1 MKITLEKT
9 FDRMEHHIMHF
20 TSTRSPRD
28 VTSAQ
33 AITRGLAED
42 GGLFI
47 PNEFPK
53 ISKELVNRMIDM
65 DYKARAREVLS
76 LYLTDFSADEIA
88 RSVET
93 AYTGTFDQENPAPLV
108 ELCPGLNIL
117 ELWHGPTCA
126 FKDMALQ
133 LLPQLLTI
141 SAGKTV
147 PGRTMVILTA
157 TSGDTGKAALDGFA
171 DVPGTK
177 IIVFYPQNGVSAMQ
191 KLQMV
196 TQKGDNV
203 AVCAIEGNFD
213 DAQNGVKQIFAD
225 SEMKQYLNARDM
237 EFSSANSINFGRLA
251 PQIVYY
257 VSAYC
262 DLIRQGKLRRDEL
275 FNVTVPTG
283 NFGNILAAVYA
294 REMGIPIGRLI
305 CASNRNNI
313 LTDFIRTGI
322 YDRNRPFYTTTS
334 PSMDILISSNLERML
349 ALLYG
354 NDTAAVA
361 NLMSQLAKTGRYA
374 VSAEVLARL
383 QAEFFGGF
391 CDDAGTAETIRQ
403 TFREYHYLCD
413 PHTAV
418 ALNVYEQYRRE
429 TGDETPCVLASTASP
444 FKFAAAVLSA
454 VRPGA
459 LPADEFEMV
468 TALAD
473 TTGLS
478 VPKPL
483 AGLKNQPVLHNGCVT
498 KENMKN
504 FIRDVLS

>member
-1 MKITLEKT
+1 MNYI
-9 FDRMEHHIMHF
+9 
-20 TSTRSPRD
+20 STRGGAD
-28 VTSAQ
+28 CLSAAG
-33 AITRGLAED
+33 AIKQGLAHD
-42 GGLFI
+42 GGLFM
-47 PNEFPK
+47 PEFLPDLESQDIAELCE
-53 ISKELVNRMIDM
+53 ISYPE
-65 DYKARAREVLS
+65 RAAYILS
-76 LYLTDFSADEIA
+76 RFLTDYSWEELLEDCASAYSPERFVGGAAPIYKLSDNIFS
-88 RSVET
+88 
-93 AYTGTFDQENPAPLV
+93 
-108 ELCPGLNIL
+108 L

-133 LLPQLLTI
+133 LLPHLLTI
-141 SAGKTV
+141 SARKAA

-196 TQKGDNV
+196 TQKGGNV

-213 DAQNGVKQIFAD
+213 DAQNGVKKIFAD
-225 SEMKQYLNARDM
+225 REMKEYLNAHNM
-237 EFSSANSINFGRLA
+237 EFSSANSINFGRLV

-262 DLIRQGKLRRDEL
+262 DLIRQGKLRKGEV
-275 FNVTVPTG
+275 FNVAVPTG

-294 REMGIPIGRLI
+294 REMGIPIARLI

-313 LTDFIRTGI
+313 LTDFIRTGV

-349 ALLYG
+349 SLLYG
-354 NDTAAVA
+354 GDTSAVA
-361 NLMSQLAKTGRYA
+361 GLMEELARNGRYSISDA
-374 VSAEVLARL
+374 AREKL
-383 QAEFFGGF
+383 QSEFFGGF
-391 CDDAGTAETIRQ
+391 CDDAGTAATIGEFYRK
-403 TFREYHYLCD
+403 YHYLCD

-429 TGDETPCVLASTASP
+429 TGDATPCVLASTASP
-444 FKFAAAVLSA
+444 FKFAAAVLPA
-454 VRPGA
+454 IQPGE
-459 LPADEFEMV
+459 LPADEFGMV
-468 TALAD
+468 AKLSEV
-473 TTGLS
+473 TGVP

-483 AGLKNQPVLHNGCVT
+483 AGLKDLPVLHKGCVS
-498 KENMKN
+498 KEGMKL
-504 FIRDVLS
+504 FIRNFLQ

>member
-1 MKITLEKT
+1 
-9 FDRMEHHIMHF
+9 MHF
-20 TSTRSPRD
+20 TSTRSPRN

-33 AITRGLAED
+33 AIARGLAED

-47 PNEFPK
+47 PSEFPK
-53 ISKELVNRMIDM
+53 ISGELIDRMIDM
-65 DYKARAREVLS
+65 DYKARAREVLA

-88 RSVET
+88 RSVEA
-93 AYTGTFDQENPAPLV
+93 AYTGTFDSENPAPIV
-108 ELCPGLNIL
+108 EVAPGLNVL

-133 LLPQLLTI
+133 LLPHLLTI
-141 SAGKTV
+141 SARKAA

-196 TQKGDNV
+196 TQKGGNV

-213 DAQNGVKQIFAD
+213 DAQNGVKKIFAD
-225 SEMKQYLNARDM
+225 REMKEYLNAHNM
-237 EFSSANSINFGRLA
+237 EFSSANSINFGRLV

-262 DLIRQGKLRRDEL
+262 DLIRQGKLRKGEV
-275 FNVTVPTG
+275 FNVAVPTG

-294 REMGIPIGRLI
+294 REMGIPIARLI

-313 LTDFIRTGI
+313 LTDFIRTGV

-349 ALLYG
+349 SLLYG
-354 NDTAAVA
+354 GDTSAVA
-361 NLMSQLAKTGRYA
+361 GLMEELARNGRYSISDA
-374 VSAEVLARL
+374 AREKL
-383 QAEFFGGF
+383 QSEFFGGF
-391 CDDAGTAETIRQ
+391 CDDAGTAATIGEFYRK
-403 TFREYHYLCD
+403 YHYLCD

-429 TGDETPCVLASTASP
+429 TGDATPCVLASTASP
-444 FKFAAAVLSA
+444 FKFAAAVLPA
-454 VRPGA
+454 IQPGE
-459 LPADEFEMV
+459 LPADEFGMV
-468 TALAD
+468 AKLSEV
-473 TTGLS
+473 TGVP

-483 AGLKNQPVLHNGCVT
+483 AGLKDLPVLHKGCVS
-498 KENMKN
+498 KEGMKL
-504 FIRDVLS
+504 FIRNFLQ

>member
-1 MKITLEKT
+1 MY
-9 FDRMEHHIMHF
+9 F
-20 TSTRSPRD
+20 TSTRSPRN

-33 AITRGLAED
+33 AIARGLAED

-47 PNEFPK
+47 PSEFPK
-53 ISKELVNRMIDM
+53 ISGELIDRMIDM
-65 DYKARAREVLS
+65 DYKARAREVLA

-88 RSVET
+88 RSVEA
-93 AYTGTFDQENPAPLV
+93 AYTGTFDSENPAPIV
-108 ELCPGLNIL
+108 EVAPGLNVL

-133 LLPQLLTI
+133 LLPHLLTI
-141 SAGKTV
+141 SARKAA

-196 TQKGDNV
+196 TQKGGNV

-213 DAQNGVKQIFAD
+213 DAQNGVKKIFAD
-225 SEMKQYLNARDM
+225 REMKEYLNAHNM
-237 EFSSANSINFGRLA
+237 EFSSANSINFGRLV

-262 DLIRQGKLRRDEL
+262 DLIRQGKLRKGEV
-275 FNVTVPTG
+275 FNVAVPTG

-294 REMGIPIGRLI
+294 REMGIPIARLI

-313 LTDFIRTGI
+313 LTDFIRTGV

-349 ALLYG
+349 SLLYG
-354 NDTAAVA
+354 GDTSAVA
-361 NLMSQLAKTGRYA
+361 GLMEELARNGRYSISDA
-374 VSAEVLARL
+374 AREKL
-383 QAEFFGGF
+383 QSEFFGGF
-391 CDDAGTAETIRQ
+391 CDDAGTAATIGEFYRK
-403 TFREYHYLCD
+403 YHYLCD

-429 TGDETPCVLASTASP
+429 TGDATPCVLASTASP
-444 FKFAAAVLSA
+444 FKFAAAVLPA
-454 VRPGA
+454 IQPGE
-459 LPADEFEMV
+459 LPADEFGMV
-468 TALAD
+468 AKLSEV
-473 TTGLS
+473 TGVP

-483 AGLKNQPVLHNGCVT
+483 AGLKDLPVLHKGCVS
-498 KENMKN
+498 KEGMKL
-504 FIRDVLS
+504 FIRNFLQ

>member
-1 MKITLEKT
+1 MY
-9 FDRMEHHIMHF
+9 F
-20 TSTRSPRD
+20 TSTRSPRN

-33 AITRGLAED
+33 AIARGLAED

-47 PNEFPK
+47 PSEFPK
-53 ISKELVNRMIDM
+53 ISGELIDRMIDM
-65 DYKARAREVLS
+65 NYKARAREVLA
-76 LYLTDFSADEIA
+76 LYLTDFTADEIA
-88 RSVET
+88 RSVEA
-93 AYTGTFDQENPAPLV
+93 AYTGTFDADNPAPIV
-108 ELCPGLNIL
+108 EVAPGLNIL

-133 LLPQLLTI
+133 LLPHLLTI
-141 SAGKTV
+141 SARKAA

-196 TQKGDNV
+196 TQQGGNV

-213 DAQNGVKQIFAD
+213 DAQNGVKKIFSD
-225 SEMKQYLNARDM
+225 REMKEYLNARNM
-237 EFSSANSINFGRLA
+237 EFSSANSINFGRLV

-262 DLIRQGKLRRDEL
+262 DLIRQGKLRKGEA
-275 FNVTVPTG
+275 FNVAVPTG

-294 REMGIPIGRLI
+294 REMGIPIARLI

-313 LTDFIRTGI
+313 LTDFIRTGV

-349 ALLYG
+349 SLLYG
-354 NDTAAVA
+354 GDTSAVA
-361 NLMSQLAKTGRYA
+361 GLMEELARNGRYSISDA
-374 VSAEVLARL
+374 AREKL
-383 QAEFFGGF
+383 QSEFFGGF
-391 CDDAGTAETIRQ
+391 CDDAGTAATIGEIYRK
-403 TFREYHYLCD
+403 YHYLCD

-418 ALNVYEQYRRE
+418 ALNVYEQYRCE
-429 TGDETPCVLASTASP
+429 TGDATPCVLASTASP
-444 FKFAAAVLSA
+444 FKFAAAVLPA
-454 VRPGA
+454 IQPGG
-459 LPADEFEMV
+459 LPADEFGMV
-468 TALAD
+468 AKLSEV
-473 TTGLS
+473 TGVP

-483 AGLKNQPVLHNGCVT
+483 AGLKDLPVLHKGCVS
-498 KENMKN
+498 KEGMKL
-504 FIRDVLS
+504 FIRNFLQ

>member
-1 MKITLEKT
+1 M
-9 FDRMEHHIMHF
+9 FDRMEYHIMHF
-20 TSTRSPRD
+20 TSTRSLRD

-47 PNEFPK
+47 PKEFPK
-53 ISKELVNRMIDM
+53 ISGELVNRMINM
-65 DYKARAREVLS
+65 DYKARAREVLA

-108 ELCPGLNIL
+108 ELRPGLNIL

-147 PGRTMVILTA
+147 PGRTIVILTA

-225 SEMKQYLNARDM
+225 SEMKQYLDSRNM

-262 DLIRQGKLRRDEL
+262 DLLRQGKLRRGER

-354 NDTAAVA
+354 NDTAAVS

-374 VSAEVLARL
+374 VSAEVLTRL
-383 QAEFFGGF
+383 QSEFFGGF

-403 TFREYHYLCD
+403 TFRNYHYLCD

-418 ALNVYEQYRRE
+418 ALNVYEQYLRE
-429 TGDETPCVLASTASP
+429 TGDDTPCVLASTASP

-454 VRPGA
+454 VRPGI

-468 TALAD
+468 TALAE

-483 AGLKNQPVLHNGCVT
+483 AELKNLPILHNGCVT

-504 FIRDVLS
+504 FIRSVLS

>member
-1 MKITLEKT
+1 
-9 FDRMEHHIMHF
+9 MHF
-20 TSTRSPRD
+20 TSTRSRRN

-33 AITRGLAED
+33 AIARGLAED

-47 PNEFPK
+47 PSEFPK
-53 ISKELVNRMIDM
+53 ISGELIDRMIDM
-65 DYKARAREVLS
+65 DYKARAREVLA
-76 LYLTDFSADEIA
+76 LYLTDFTSDEIA
-88 RSVET
+88 RSVEA
-93 AYTGTFDQENPAPLV
+93 AYTGTFDSENPAPLV
-108 ELCPGLNIL
+108 EVAPGLHIL

-133 LLPQLLTI
+133 LLPHLLTI
-141 SAGKTV
+141 SAGKAA

-213 DAQNGVKQIFAD
+213 DAQNGVKKIFAD
-225 SEMKQYLNARDM
+225 REMKEYLNARDM
-237 EFSSANSINFGRLA
+237 EFSSANSINFGRLV

-257 VSAYC
+257 VSACC
-262 DLIRQGKLRRDEL
+262 DLIRQGKLRKGQA
-275 FNVTVPTG
+275 FNVAVPTG
-283 NFGNILAAVYA
+283 NFGNILAAVYT
-294 REMGIPIGRLI
+294 REMGIPIARLI

-313 LTDFIRTGI
+313 LTDFIRTGV

-349 ALLYG
+349 SLLYG
-354 NDTAAVA
+354 GDTAAVA
-361 NLMSQLAKTGRYA
+361 ELMEALARNGRYTISDA
-374 VSAEVLARL
+374 AREKL
-383 QAEFFGGF
+383 QSEFFGGF
-391 CDDAGTAETIRQ
+391 CDDAGTAETIGE
-403 TFREYHYLCD
+403 TFRKYHYLCD
-413 PHTAV
+413 PHTGV

-429 TGDETPCVLASTASP
+429 TGDATPCVLASTASP
-444 FKFAAAVLSA
+444 FKFAAAVLPAIES
-454 VRPGA
+454 GD
-459 LPADEFEMV
+459 LPADDFGMV
-468 TALAD
+468 AKLSEV
-473 TTGLS
+473 TGVP

-483 AGLKNQPVLHNGCVT
+483 AGLKDLPVLHTGCVT
-498 KENMKN
+498 KEKMNL
-504 FIRDVLS
+504 FIRDFLG

>member
-1 MKITLEKT
+1 MY
-9 FDRMEHHIMHF
+9 F
-20 TSTRSPRD
+20 TSTRSPRN

-33 AITRGLAED
+33 AIARGLAED

-47 PNEFPK
+47 PSEFPK
-53 ISKELVNRMIDM
+53 ISGELIDRMIDM
-65 DYKARAREVLS
+65 DYKARAREVLA
-76 LYLTDFSADEIA
+76 LYLTDFTPAEIA
-88 RSVET
+88 DSVEA
-93 AYTGTFDQENPAPLV
+93 AYTGTFDAENPAPLV
-108 ELCPGLNIL
+108 EVAPGLNIL

-133 LLPQLLTI
+133 LLPHLLTI
-141 SAGKTV
+141 SARKAA

-213 DAQNGVKQIFAD
+213 DAQNGVKKIFSD
-225 SEMKQYLNARDM
+225 REMKEYLNARNM
-237 EFSSANSINFGRLA
+237 EFSSANSINFGRLV

-262 DLIRQGKLRRDEL
+262 DLIRQGKLHKGEA
-275 FNVTVPTG
+275 FNVAVPTG

-294 REMGIPIGRLI
+294 REMGIPVARLI

-313 LTDFIRTGI
+313 LTDFIRTGV

-349 ALLYG
+349 SLLYG
-354 NDTAAVA
+354 GDTSAVA
-361 NLMSQLAKTGRYA
+361 GLMEELARNGRYVISDA
-374 VSAEVLARL
+374 ARKKL
-383 QAEFFGGF
+383 QSEFFGGF
-391 CDDAGTAETIRQ
+391 CDDAGTAATIGE
-403 TFREYHYLCD
+403 TFRKYHYRCD

-418 ALNVYEQYRRE
+418 ALNVYEQYRRK
-429 TGDETPCVLASTASP
+429 TGDATPCVLASTASP
-444 FKFAAAVLSA
+444 FKFAAAVLPAIES
-454 VRPGA
+454 GE
-459 LPADEFEMV
+459 LTADEFGMV
-468 TALAD
+468 AKLSEV
-473 TTGLS
+473 TGVP

-483 AGLKNQPVLHNGCVT
+483 AGLKDLPVLHTGCVT
-498 KENMKN
+498 KEKMNL
-504 FIRDVLS
+504 FIRDFLG

>member
-1 MKITLEKT
+1 
-9 FDRMEHHIMHF
+9 MEHRIMHF
-20 TSTRSPRD
+20 TSTRSRQD

-33 AITRGLAED
+33 AIARGLAED

-47 PNEFPK
+47 PCESPK
-53 ISKELVNRMIDM
+53 ISAEQIDRMVGM
-65 DYKARAREVLS
+65 DYKARAREVLA

-88 RSVET
+88 RSVDA

-108 ELCPGLNIL
+108 ELAPGLNIL

-133 LLPQLLTI
+133 LLPHLLTI
-141 SAGKTV
+141 SARKAA

-171 DVPGTK
+171 DVPGTR

-213 DAQNGVKQIFAD
+213 DAQNGVKKIFAD
-225 SEMKQYLNARDM
+225 REMKEYLNARNM
-237 EFSSANSINFGRLA
+237 EFSSANSINFGRLV

-262 DLIRQGKLRRDEL
+262 DLIRLGRLRRGES
-275 FNVTVPTG
+275 FNVAVPTG

-294 REMGIPIGRLI
+294 REMGIPIARLI
-305 CASNRNNI
+305 CASNRNNV
-313 LTDFIRTGI
+313 LTDFIRTGV

-349 ALLYG
+349 SLLYNG
-354 NDTAAVA
+354 DTAAVA
-361 NLMSQLAKTGRYA
+361 GLMEQLARTGRYSIA
-374 VSAEVLARL
+374 PEVREKL
-383 QAEFFGGF
+383 QAEFYGGF
-391 CDDAGTAETIRQ
+391 CDDAGTAETIGA
-403 TFREYHYLCD
+403 TFRNHRYLCD

-429 TGDETPCVLASTASP
+429 TGDDTPCVLASTASP
-444 FKFAAAVLSA
+444 FKFAAAVLPAIQS
-454 VRPGA
+454 GK
-459 LPADEFEMV
+459 LPADEFGMV
-468 TALAD
+468 AKLAEVS
-473 TTGLS
+473 GIP

-483 AGLKNQPVLHNGCVT
+483 AGLKDLPVLQTGCVT
-498 KENMKN
+498 KEKMNQ
-504 FIRDVLS
+504 FIRDFLG

>member
-1 MKITLEKT
+1 MY
-9 FDRMEHHIMHF
+9 F
-20 TSTRSPRD
+20 TSTRSPRN

-33 AITRGLAED
+33 AIARGLAED

-47 PNEFPK
+47 PSEFPK
-53 ISKELVNRMIDM
+53 ISGELIDRMIDM
-65 DYKARAREVLS
+65 DYKARAREVLA

-88 RSVET
+88 RSVEA
-93 AYTGTFDQENPAPLV
+93 AYTGTFDSENPAPIV
-108 ELCPGLNIL
+108 EVAPGLNVL

-133 LLPQLLTI
+133 LLPHLLTI
-141 SAGKTV
+141 SARKAA

-196 TQKGDNV
+196 TQQGGNV

-213 DAQNGVKQIFAD
+213 DAQNGVKKIFAD
-225 SEMKQYLNARDM
+225 REMKEYLNAHNM
-237 EFSSANSINFGRLA
+237 EFSSANSINFGRLV

-262 DLIRQGKLRRDEL
+262 DLIRQGKLRKGEV
-275 FNVTVPTG
+275 FNVAVPTG

-294 REMGIPIGRLI
+294 REMGIPIARLI

-313 LTDFIRTGI
+313 LTDFIRTGV

-349 ALLYG
+349 SLLYG
-354 NDTAAVA
+354 GDTSAVA
-361 NLMSQLAKTGRYA
+361 GLMEELARNGRYSISDA
-374 VSAEVLARL
+374 AREKL
-383 QAEFFGGF
+383 QSEFFGGF
-391 CDDAGTAETIRQ
+391 CDDAGTAATIGEIYRK
-403 TFREYHYLCD
+403 YHYLCD

-429 TGDETPCVLASTASP
+429 TGDATPCVLASTASP
-444 FKFAAAVLSA
+444 FKFAAAVLPA
-454 VRPGA
+454 IQPGE
-459 LPADEFEMV
+459 LPADEFGMV
-468 TALAD
+468 AKLSEV
-473 TTGLS
+473 TGVP

-483 AGLKNQPVLHNGCVT
+483 AGLKDLPVLHKGCVS
-498 KENMKN
+498 KEGMKL
-504 FIRDVLS
+504 FIRNFLQ

>member
-1 MKITLEKT
+1 MY
-9 FDRMEHHIMHF
+9 F
-20 TSTRSPRD
+20 TSTRSPRN

-33 AITRGLAED
+33 AIARGLAED

-47 PNEFPK
+47 PSEFPK
-53 ISKELVNRMIDM
+53 ISGELIDRLIDM
-65 DYKARAREVLS
+65 DYKARAREVLA
-76 LYLTDFSADEIA
+76 LYLTDFTADEIA
-88 RSVET
+88 RSVEA
-93 AYTGTFDQENPAPLV
+93 AYTGTFDADNPAPIV
-108 ELCPGLNIL
+108 EVAPGLNIL

-133 LLPQLLTI
+133 LLPHLLTI
-141 SAGKTV
+141 SARRAA

-196 TQKGDNV
+196 TQQGGNV

-213 DAQNGVKQIFAD
+213 DAQNGVKKIFSD
-225 SEMKQYLNARDM
+225 REMKEYLNARNM
-237 EFSSANSINFGRLA
+237 EFSSANSINFGRLV

-262 DLIRQGKLRRDEL
+262 DLIRQGKLRKGEA
-275 FNVTVPTG
+275 FNVAVPTG

-294 REMGIPIGRLI
+294 REMGIPIARLI

-313 LTDFIRTGI
+313 LTDFIRTGV

-349 ALLYG
+349 SLLYG
-354 NDTAAVA
+354 GDTSAVA
-361 NLMSQLAKTGRYA
+361 GLMEELARNGRYVISDA
-374 VSAEVLARL
+374 ARKKL
-383 QAEFFGGF
+383 QSEFFGGF
-391 CDDAGTAETIRQ
+391 CDDAGTAATIGE
-403 TFREYHYLCD
+403 TFRKYHYLCD

-429 TGDETPCVLASTASP
+429 TGDTTPCVLASTASP
-444 FKFAAAVLSA
+444 FKFAAAVLPA
-454 VRPGA
+454 IQPGE
-459 LPADEFEMV
+459 LPADEFGMV
-468 TALAD
+468 AKLSEV
-473 TTGLS
+473 TGVP

-483 AGLKNQPVLHNGCVT
+483 AGLKDLPVLHTGCVT
-498 KENMKN
+498 KEKMNL
-504 FIRDVLS
+504 FIRDFLG

>member
-1 MKITLEKT
+1 
-9 FDRMEHHIMHF
+9 MEHCIMHF
-20 TSTRSPRD
+20 TSTRSPRN

-33 AITRGLAED
+33 AIARGLAED

-47 PNEFPK
+47 PSEFPK
-53 ISKELVNRMIDM
+53 ISDELIDRMIGM
-65 DYKARAREVLS
+65 NYKARAREILP
-76 LYLTDFSADEIA
+76 LYLTDFTADEIA
-88 RSVET
+88 RSVEA
-93 AYTGTFDQENPAPLV
+93 AYTGTFDNENPAPLV
-108 ELCPGLNIL
+108 ELTPGLNIL

-133 LLPQLLTI
+133 LLPHLLTL
-141 SAGKTV
+141 SARKAA

-177 IIVFYPQNGVSAMQ
+177 IIVFYPQNGVSSMQ

-213 DAQNGVKQIFAD
+213 DAQNGVKKIFSD
-225 SEMKQYLNARDM
+225 QEMKEYLNARDM
-237 EFSSANSINFGRLA
+237 EFSSANSINFGRLV
-251 PQIVYY
+251 PQIIYY

-262 DLIRQGKLRRDEL
+262 DLLGQGKLRRGER
-275 FNVTVPTG
+275 FNVAVPTG

-294 REMGIPIGRLI
+294 REMGIPIARLI
-305 CASNRNNI
+305 CASNRNNV

-322 YDRNRPFYTTTS
+322 YDRNRQFFTTSS

-349 ALLYG
+349 SLLYDG
-354 NDTAAVA
+354 DFTAVA
-361 NLMSQLAKTGRYA
+361 GLMEQLAKTGCYSIA
-374 VSAEVLARL
+374 PEARKKL

-391 CDDAGTAETIRQ
+391 CDDVGTAETIGE
-403 TFREYHYLCD
+403 TFRNHRYLCD

-429 TGDETPCVLASTASP
+429 TGDGTPCVLASTASP
-444 FKFAAAVLSA
+444 FKFAAAVLPA
-454 VRPGA
+454 VQPGTQ
-459 LPADEFEMV
+459 PADEFGMV
-468 TALAD
+468 EKLAEV
-473 TTGLS
+473 TG
-478 VPKPL
+478 VPISKPL
-483 AGLKNQPVLHNGCVT
+483 AGLKNLPVLHTGCVT
-498 KENMKN
+498 REKMGL
-504 FIRDVLS
+504 FIRDFLNRR

>member
-1 MKITLEKT
+1 
-9 FDRMEHHIMHF
+9 MHF
-20 TSTRSPRD
+20 TSTRSPRN

-33 AITRGLAED
+33 AIARGLAED

-47 PNEFPK
+47 PSEFPK
-53 ISKELVNRMIDM
+53 ISGELIDRMIDM
-65 DYKARAREVLS
+65 DYKARAREVLA
-76 LYLTDFSADEIA
+76 LYLTDFTPAEIA
-88 RSVET
+88 DSVEA
-93 AYTGTFDQENPAPLV
+93 AYTGTFDAENPAPLV
-108 ELCPGLNIL
+108 EVAPGLNIL

-133 LLPQLLTI
+133 LLPHLLTI
-141 SAGKTV
+141 SARKAA

-213 DAQNGVKQIFAD
+213 DAQNGVKKIFSD
-225 SEMKQYLNARDM
+225 REMKEYLNARNM
-237 EFSSANSINFGRLA
+237 EFSSANSINFGRLV

-262 DLIRQGKLRRDEL
+262 DLIRQGKLHKGEA
-275 FNVTVPTG
+275 FNVAVPTG

-294 REMGIPIGRLI
+294 REMGIPVARLI

-313 LTDFIRTGI
+313 LTDFIRTGV

-349 ALLYG
+349 SLLYG
-354 NDTAAVA
+354 GNTSAVA
-361 NLMSQLAKTGRYA
+361 GLMEELARNGRYVISDA
-374 VSAEVLARL
+374 ARKKL
-383 QAEFFGGF
+383 QSEFFGGF
-391 CDDAGTAETIRQ
+391 CDDAGTAATIGE
-403 TFREYHYLCD
+403 TFRKYHYLCD

-418 ALNVYEQYRRE
+418 ALNVYEQYRRK
-429 TGDETPCVLASTASP
+429 TGDATPCVLASTASP
-444 FKFAAAVLSA
+444 FKFAAAVLPAIES
-454 VRPGA
+454 GE
-459 LPADEFEMV
+459 LPADEFGMV
-468 TALAD
+468 AKLSEV
-473 TTGLS
+473 TGVP

-483 AGLKNQPVLHNGCVT
+483 AGLKDLPVLHTGCVT
-498 KENMKN
+498 KEKMNL
-504 FIRDVLS
+504 FIRDFLG

>member
-1 MKITLEKT
+1 
-9 FDRMEHHIMHF
+9 MEHRIMYF
-20 TSTRSPRD
+20 TSTRSPRN

-33 AITRGLAED
+33 AIARGLAED

-47 PNEFPK
+47 PSEFPK
-53 ISKELVNRMIDM
+53 ISGELIDRLIDM
-65 DYKARAREVLS
+65 DYKARAREVLA
-76 LYLTDFSADEIA
+76 LYLTDFTADEIA
-88 RSVET
+88 RSVEA
-93 AYTGTFDQENPAPLV
+93 AYTGTFDADNPAPIV
-108 ELCPGLNIL
+108 EVAPGLNIL

-133 LLPQLLTI
+133 LLPHLLTI
-141 SAGKTV
+141 SARRAA

-196 TQKGDNV
+196 TQQGGNV

-213 DAQNGVKQIFAD
+213 DAQNGVKKIFSD
-225 SEMKQYLNARDM
+225 REMKEYLNARNM
-237 EFSSANSINFGRLA
+237 EFSSANSINFGRLV

-262 DLIRQGKLRRDEL
+262 DLIRQGKLRKGEA
-275 FNVTVPTG
+275 FNVAVPTG

-294 REMGIPIGRLI
+294 REMGIPIARLI

-313 LTDFIRTGI
+313 LTDFIRTGV

-349 ALLYG
+349 SLLYG
-354 NDTAAVA
+354 GDTSAVA
-361 NLMSQLAKTGRYA
+361 GLMEELARNGRYVISDA
-374 VSAEVLARL
+374 ARKKL
-383 QAEFFGGF
+383 QSEFFGGF
-391 CDDAGTAETIRQ
+391 CDDAGTAATIGE
-403 TFREYHYLCD
+403 TFRKYHYLCD

-429 TGDETPCVLASTASP
+429 TGDTTPCVLASTASP
-444 FKFAAAVLSA
+444 FKFAAAVLPA
-454 VRPGA
+454 IQPGE
-459 LPADEFEMV
+459 LPADEFGMV
-468 TALAD
+468 AKLSEV
-473 TTGLS
+473 TGVP

-483 AGLKNQPVLHNGCVT
+483 AGLKDLPVLHTGCVT
-498 KENMKN
+498 KEKMNL
-504 FIRDVLS
+504 FIRDFLG

>member
-1 MKITLEKT
+1 MY
-9 FDRMEHHIMHF
+9 F
-20 TSTRSPRD
+20 TSTRSPRN

-33 AITRGLAED
+33 AIARGLAED

-47 PNEFPK
+47 PSEFPK
-53 ISKELVNRMIDM
+53 ISGELIDRMIDM
-65 DYKARAREVLS
+65 DYKARAREVLA

-88 RSVET
+88 RSVEA
-93 AYTGTFDQENPAPLV
+93 AYTGTFDSENPAPIV
-108 ELCPGLNIL
+108 EVAPGLNVL

-133 LLPQLLTI
+133 LLPHLLTI
-141 SAGKTV
+141 SARKAA

-213 DAQNGVKQIFAD
+213 DAQNGVKKIFAD
-225 SEMKQYLNARDM
+225 REMKEYLNAHNM
-237 EFSSANSINFGRLA
+237 EFSSANSINFGRLV

-262 DLIRQGKLRRDEL
+262 DLIRQGKLRKGEV
-275 FNVTVPTG
+275 FNVAVPTG

-294 REMGIPIGRLI
+294 REMGIPIARLI

-313 LTDFIRTGI
+313 LTDFIRTGV

-349 ALLYG
+349 SLLYG
-354 NDTAAVA
+354 GDTSAVA
-361 NLMSQLAKTGRYA
+361 GLMEELARNGRYSISDA
-374 VSAEVLARL
+374 AREKL
-383 QAEFFGGF
+383 QSEFFGGF
-391 CDDAGTAETIRQ
+391 CDDAGTAATIGEIYRK
-403 TFREYHYLCD
+403 YHYLCD

-429 TGDETPCVLASTASP
+429 TGDATPCVLASTASP
-444 FKFAAAVLSA
+444 FKFAAAVLPA
-454 VRPGA
+454 IQPGE
-459 LPADEFEMV
+459 LPADEFGMV
-468 TALAD
+468 AKLSEV
-473 TTGLS
+473 TGVP

-483 AGLKNQPVLHNGCVT
+483 AGLKDLPVLHKGCVS
-498 KENMKN
+498 KEGMKL
-504 FIRDVLS
+504 FIRNFLQ

>member
-1 MKITLEKT
+1 MY
-9 FDRMEHHIMHF
+9 F
-20 TSTRSPRD
+20 TSTRSPRN

-33 AITRGLAED
+33 AVARGLAED

-47 PNEFPK
+47 PSEFPR
-53 ISKELVNRMIDM
+53 ISGEQIDRMTGM

-76 LYLTDFSADEIA
+76 LYLTDFTADEIA
-88 RSVET
+88 RSVEA
-93 AYTGTFDQENPAPLV
+93 AYTGTFDGENPAPLV
-108 ELCPGLNIL
+108 EIGPGLNIL

-133 LLPQLLTI
+133 LLPHLLTI
-141 SAGKTV
+141 SAGKAV

-213 DAQNGVKQIFAD
+213 DAQNGVKKIFAD
-225 SEMKQYLNARDM
+225 REMREYLNARDM
-237 EFSSANSINFGRLA
+237 EFSSANSINFGRLV

-262 DLIRQGKLRRDEL
+262 DLIRQGWLRRGER
-275 FNVTVPTG
+275 FNVAVPTG

-294 REMGIPIGRLI
+294 KEMGIPIARLI
-305 CASNRNNI
+305 CASNRNNV
-313 LTDFIRTGI
+313 LTDFIRTGV

-349 ALLYG
+349 SLLYG
-354 NDTAAVA
+354 GDAAAVA
-361 NLMSQLAKTGRYA
+361 GLMEQLAKTGRYE
-374 VSAEVLARL
+374 VSPEALKKL
-383 QAEFFGGF
+383 QAEFYGGF
-391 CDDAGTAETIRQ
+391 CDDAGTAETIGA
-403 TFREYHYLCD
+403 TFRKYRYLCD

-418 ALNVYEQYRRE
+418 ALNVYEQYRQE
-429 TGDETPCVLASTASP
+429 TGDDTPCVLASTASP
-444 FKFAAAVLSA
+444 FKFAAAVLPAIES
-454 VRPGA
+454 GA
-459 LPADEFEMV
+459 LPADEFGMV
-468 TALAD
+468 TKLAEVS
-473 TTGLS
+473 GVP

-483 AGLKNQPVLHNGCVT
+483 AGLKDLPVLHTGCVT
-498 KENMKN
+498 KEKMNL
-504 FIRDVLS
+504 FIRDFLNR